1 MFFGGIVKKV
11 FNGIHFYININNLN
25 SIIKNDE
32 ANHDDLRRTFHALNT
47 FTAAM
52 EKFANEFED
61 VEVEKFT
68 TSRLH
73 FYIPIYDNSDAVI
86 NEMLELIAF
95 ARTLVNFI
103 NSNSK
108 YQSLVNFRIGAGAD
122 YGKYTEFP
130 FEDNDSGL
138 KEMTTIGSPAN
149 RAAKLQSLC
158 DDGKVLISKE
168 VYHMLP
174 KSMNGVFFDNDEATL
189 ELKRKYYDL
198 SAYEAEIA
206 NISGRLGGRYEKR
219 EERGLEYAS
228 TVANN
233 LNLKDI
239 SISDARNKLSFDNL
253 TISNIKDV
261 NEAVILFADIRGFT
275 KKVDE
280 NNLAEMKQLTQTVL
294 KMMNKEIRNRDGV
307 HVQFQGDRESVV
319 FNHYSDETE
328 DYAFR
333 AVLSAM
339 RMLDRVDEINK
350 TRDDKLNIGI
360 GCSLGE
366 IYATRIGMKKRD
378 KKFNVTIGQ
387 TVKEADVA
395 EDNVA
400 GVGITS
406 KATEIAIT
414 EDMYNYL
421 SKLSGYRGKFIK
433 EAFTSRIVKNKKYYI
448 CTTRFSDYQTKA
460 VNLSI
465 EQNSS
470 RASNNQGLKPW
481 GFKK

>member
-1 MFFGGIVKKV
+1 MKKV

-25 SIIKNDE
+25 AIIKNDE
-32 ANHDDLRRTFHALNT
+32 TDHDDLRRTFHALNT

-73 FYIPIYDNSDAVI
+73 FYIPIYENKDAVI
-86 NEMLELIAF
+86 NEMLEIIVF
-95 ARTLVNFI
+95 ARALTTFI
-103 NSNSK
+103 NKNSK
-108 YQSLVNFRIGAGAD
+108 YQSLVNFKIGAGAD

-130 FEDNDSGL
+130 FEDTDSGL
-138 KEMTTIGSPAN
+138 NEMTTIGAPAN

-158 DDGKVLISKE
+158 NDGKVLISKE
-168 VYHMLP
+168 VYQMLP
-174 KSMNGVFFDNDEATL
+174 NSIKRIFFGNDEATV
-189 ELKRKYYDL
+189 ELVRKYSDL
-198 SAYEAEIA
+198 FAYEAEIA
-206 NISGRLGGRYEKR
+206 EIADSLAGNYEKR

-228 TVANN
+228 TIANN

-239 SISDARNKLSFDNL
+239 NISDARNKLSFDNL

-261 NEAVILFADIRGFT
+261 DEAVILFADIRGFT

-294 KMMNKEIRNRDGV
+294 TMMNKEIRNRDGV
-307 HVQFQGDRESVV
+307 HVQFQGDRESAV
-319 FNHYSDETE
+319 FNHYSDESE

-339 RMLDRVDEINK
+339 RMLDHVDEINK
-350 TRDDKLNIGI
+350 TRVDKLNIGI

-378 KKFNVTIGQ
+378 KKFNVTMGQ
-387 TVKEADVA
+387 TVKEADDA

-406 KATEIAIT
+406 KKTEIAIT

-421 SKLSGYRGKFIK
+421 SKLSRYRGTFIK
-433 EAFTSRIVKNKKYYI
+433 EAFTLRIVKNKKYYI

-460 VNLSI
+460 VTRSI

>member
-1 MFFGGIVKKV
+1 MFFGGIMKRV

-25 SIIKNDE
+25 SIIKSDE
-32 ANHDDLRRTFHALNT
+32 YNHDDLRRTFHALNT
-47 FTAAM
+47 FTATM
-52 EKFANEFED
+52 EKFANEFEE

-73 FYIPIYDNSDAVI
+73 FYIPIYENKDAVA

-95 ARTLVNFI
+95 ARTLATFI
-103 NSNSK
+103 NGNSK
-108 YQSLVNFRIGAGAD
+108 YQSLVNFKIGVGAD

-149 RAAKLQSLC
+149 RAAKLQSIC
-158 DDGKVLISKE
+158 NDGKVLISKE
-168 VYHMLP
+168 VYQMLP
-174 KSMNGVFFDNDEATL
+174 KSMKEAFFGNHEATL
-189 ELKRKYYDL
+189 ELAKKYTGL
-198 SAYEAEIA
+198 TAYEAEIA
-206 NISGRLGGRYEKR
+206 NISDRLDRSYEKK
-219 EERGLEYAS
+219 EGRGLEYAS

-253 TISNIKDV
+253 SISNIKDV
-261 NEAVILFADIRGFT
+261 EEAAILFADIRGFT

-294 KMMNKEIRNRDGV
+294 NMMNKEIRSRDGV
-307 HVQFQGDRESVV
+307 HVQFQGDRESAV

-333 AVLSAM
+333 AILSAM
-339 RMLDRVDEINK
+339 RMLDRVDDINK
-350 TRDDKLNIGI
+350 TREDKLNIGI

-366 IYATRIGMKKRD
+366 IYAARIGMKKRD
-378 KKFNVTIGQ
+378 KKFNVTMGQ
-387 TVKEADVA
+387 TVKEADDA

-406 KATEIAIT
+406 KSTEIAIT
-414 EDMYNYL
+414 SDMYDYLVALSGREAKLIKENFEKRKKNNKTYYVSTLRL
-421 SKLSGYRGKFIK
+421 SKF
-433 EAFTSRIVKNKKYYI
+433 
-448 CTTRFSDYQTKA
+448 QTLLNSA
-460 VNLSI
+460 SLQ
-465 EQNSS
+465 QNAS
-470 RASNNQGLKPW
+470 RAERTNGLRPW
-481 GFKK
+481 GCN